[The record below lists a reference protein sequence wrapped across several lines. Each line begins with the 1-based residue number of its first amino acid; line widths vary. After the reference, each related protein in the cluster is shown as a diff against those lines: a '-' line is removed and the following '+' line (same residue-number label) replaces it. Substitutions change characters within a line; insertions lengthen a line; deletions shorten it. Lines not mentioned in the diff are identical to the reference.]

1 MDTQLD
7 WLTGFHYKDA
17 MHIAG
22 ERLLAEA
29 QASNS
34 LLGIIHIDI
43 DGMKPFND
51 INSLPAGDRL
61 IVGIAKVIQAHI
73 PNGTA
78 VGRVGGDEFLIIM
91 PTTSEGKTEALA
103 EAIRVEAKTVIVM
116 GGAKDNSWQANPV
129 TLTIGLSCY
138 PRHGE
143 NLKTLWVAA
152 EDATHAGKH
161 SGRDRVC
168 WPDAG

>member
-7 WLTGFHYKDA
+7 WLTGLYNREA
-17 MHIAG
+17 LRVAG
-22 ERLLAEA
+22 EQLLAEA
-29 QASNS
+29 QASNG
-34 LLGIIHIDI
+34 LLGVIHIDI

-61 IVGIAKVIQAHI
+61 IVRIAQVIQAHV
-73 PNGTA
+73 PNGAA

-91 PTTSEGKTEALA
+91 PMTSEVKIETLA
-103 EAIRVEAKTVIVM
+103 DAIREKAKTVIVM
-116 GGAKDNSWQANPV
+116 GGAENDSWQAEPV
-129 TLTIGLSCY
+129 TLTLGLSSY

-143 NLKTLWVAA
+143 DLKTLWVAA
-152 EDATHAGKH
+152 EEATHAGKH

-168 WPDAG
+168 WPDSG